1 MSDAEIGA
9 KMPGPTTLAAALVIP
24 IGPTAAAPIRAS
36 RLRSWARIGIEFSIG
51 QGAVQVLNLVTG
63 FLLLRWLG
71 VEDYALLSFGL
82 ACQAMLGTFLDL
94 GNSGAVGALVGSRI
108 ADRLVIG
115 EQMVAALQLRTRLA
129 LLAVPSVLL
138 SFWLLGAQQPWSAA
152 GLAVVLAAAA
162 VGALGQSSMGIHS
175 APLLMHRAIGRWYR
189 IATAA
194 AVARLALTSTFHAT
208 GTLAGWLAAWIG
220 AGSSA
225 ATAWAS
231 RRASRGRWEA
241 ATQVSPEARA
251 ALLRHLGP
259 QIPGAIFT
267 AFQGQITLLLISWFG
282 RTVEVAETAAL
293 GRVGQIFVALAAFN
307 GVVLAPWMAALP
319 AELVRSRY
327 ALVLAGA
334 GALAAAL
341 VALAWLC
348 PDPLLWLLGK
358 KYDHLGSELR
368 LMVAAASMHY
378 VGSVMWSV
386 HAARRWVYWWSSALF
401 IGGTLAVQG
410 AYLATHDLLSTASVM
425 QFAVWSAVA
434 ALGVHA
440 ATAAY
445 SIWREGR
452 RP

>member
-9 KMPGPTTLAAALVIP
+9 KIPGPAALAAALVIP
-24 IGPTAAAPIRAS
+24 TAPTAAAPTPAS
-36 RLRSWARIGIEFSIG
+36 RLRSWARVGMEFSVG

-94 GNSGAVGALVGSRI
+94 GNSGAISALVGSRI
-108 ADRLVIG
+108 SDRAVVS
-115 EQMVAALQLRTRLA
+115 EQMVAALRLRTRLA
-129 LLAVPSVLL
+129 ILAVPPVVL
-138 SFWLLGAQQPWSAA
+138 SFWLLGAQQPWSAP

-162 VGALGQSSMGIHS
+162 LGALGQSSMGVHS
-175 APLLMHRAIGRWYR
+175 APLLMHREIGRWYR
-189 IATAA
+189 IAGAA
-194 AVARLALTSTFHAT
+194 AMARLALISAFHAT
-208 GTLAGWLAAWIG
+208 GALAGSVAAWIG
-220 AGSSA
+220 AGSST
-225 ATAWAS
+225 ATAWAC
-231 RRASRGRWEA
+231 RRASRGRWVA
-241 ATQVSPEARA
+241 GTRVSPEARA

-259 QIPGAIFT
+259 QIPGAMFT

-282 RTVEVAETAAL
+282 RTLEVAETAAL

-307 GVVLAPWMAALP
+307 GVVLAPRMAALP
-319 AELVRSRY
+319 AALVRSRY

-334 GALAAAL
+334 GALAATL
-341 VALAWLC
+341 VALAWLY

-358 KYDHLGSELR
+358 NYDHLGSELR

-410 AYLATHDLLSTASVM
+410 AYLATHDLSSTASVM

-445 SIWREGR
+445 GIRREGR
-452 RP
+452 HP